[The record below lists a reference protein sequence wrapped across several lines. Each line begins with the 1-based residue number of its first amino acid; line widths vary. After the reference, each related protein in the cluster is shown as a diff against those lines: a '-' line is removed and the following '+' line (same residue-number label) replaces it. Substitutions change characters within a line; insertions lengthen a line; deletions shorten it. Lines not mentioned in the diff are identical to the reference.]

1 MWHPPVAD
9 WERQKVRNDD
19 SIVIEVRW
27 RDVSVLLTGDIG
39 KAVER
44 ELIAAIP
51 HSPIRVVKVPHHGSL
66 TSSTPDF
73 VRAVAPRV
81 AVAGFPSER
90 LVERAQGLQR
100 LGQPQLR
107 RAQVDERRDAPRQQ
121 FERGFERT
129 FGLLEASGFEVPQAL
144 QEKVL
149 GLLEW
154 VGHGAALLSSALIIA

>member
-1 MWHPPVAD
+1 RSEESAISLVGSQEGA
-9 WERQKVRNDD
+9 NDN
-19 SIVIEVRW
+19 SIVIELRW

-81 AVAGFPSER
+81 AIVSAGRNNHFGHPAPD
-90 LVERAQGLQR
+90 V
-100 LGQPQLR
+100 LR
-107 RAQVDERRDAPRQQ
+107 RYREAGAEIFRTDRDGAVTVDSDGHSLSIYGFTGRTLVTRQKATTKTRRH
-121 FERGFERT
+121 EE
-129 FGLLEASGFEVPQAL
+129 EE
-144 QEKVL
+144 
-149 GLLEW
+149 
-154 VGHGAALLSSALIIA
+154 